1 MYGVAVVVHVRL
13 APVLLGR
20 IGMLLVLVS
29 ERGVIVLVGVGGELM
44 LGLAS
49 MAKVVGDVHVLM
61 VVHDRVVVMRIHPES
76 SHWVSHWTWQT
87 KEAPR
92 AAPLVGPVTALRPRE
107 PITVAACWP
116 IPGRTGGS
124 PGRVA
129 RNTTLRRRR
138 LDA

>member
-76 SHWVSHWTWQT
+76 S
-87 KEAPR
+87 
-92 AAPLVGPVTALRPRE
+92 PVTALRPRE